1 MLNCVHHL
9 RAGKSAA
16 ALVTAAGCAVLPF
29 HHAVAQETP
38 ATLATI
44 VVTERPYQGIGTS
57 DSASAGV
64 IFGEEINELPL
75 LRPADVLENIPGL
88 VVTQHSGDGK
98 ANQYYLR
105 GFNLDHGTDF
115 ATTIQGV
122 PVNMP
127 TNAHGQG
134 YTDLNYLIPELIDRV
149 DFRKG
154 PYFAQNSDFSS
165 AGSADFYYKSRLD
178 QNIANLTLGQYGYQR
193 ALFAGST
200 ILGSDA
206 NGNPSTAWQ
215 GPVLLGAFE
224 AQRANGPW
232 TNPEGLQKA
241 NALLRLTNGTQAS
254 GWSLDAAYYS
264 ANWNATDQVP
274 VALLE
279 SGQLDRFAALD
290 PTDGGNTERVILGG
304 EWHRQDAEG
313 YIRANAFFQHYSL
326 NLWSNF
332 TYYLDRPDTGDQFH
346 QSENRNFMGG
356 TIARGWN
363 HTLFGNDSTTEA
375 GFQVRYDMIRVGL
388 GYTQA
393 RTPLQSVTD
402 DQVNQSLT
410 SAYVQNTTNWLPWMR
425 TVLGAR
431 VDYINMNSTSYAF
444 AENSGNASAV
454 NVSPKFSLVLGP
466 WDKTEY
472 FFNYGGGIH
481 SNDARGVIYRLD
493 PTTGAATSQVPAL
506 VATRGMEVGVRTE
519 VVNNVRSTLA
529 LWSLDSGS
537 ELVYSADSGTTN
549 PNDASKRY
557 GIEWTNE
564 INVNQWLQVNAD
576 FAWTQARYTS
586 PNANG
591 DVGNLVPNAVS
602 QVGQLTATLRN
613 MGPWSAAAQLRYI
626 GAYPLSQ
633 DGSLTAP
640 SNTIV
645 NLRAQYEFGPNVTI
659 ALDAL
664 NVFNRQYYDVAYQQ
678 DYRVSPTS
686 PIVLGGVTAHPGEPR
701 QFRLTLMLR
710 S

>member
-1 MLNCVHHL
+1 MTCIAKSVAAILVATFFGFASL
-9 RAGKSAA
+9 RQAA
-16 ALVTAAGCAVLPF
+16 I
-29 HHAVAQETP
+29 AQNIP
-38 ATLATI
+38 ATLPTI
-44 VVTERPYQGIGTS
+44 VVTERQYQSIGVS

-64 IFGEEINELPL
+64 ISGEDINEFPL
-75 LRPADVLENIPGL
+75 LRPADVLENIPGM

-115 ATTIQGV
+115 ATKIQGV

-134 YTDLNYLIPELIDRV
+134 YTDLNYLIPELIDRI

-154 PYFAQNSDFSS
+154 PYFAPNSDFSS
-165 AGSADFYYKSRLD
+165 AGSADFFYKSRLD

-200 ILGSDA
+200 NLAFG
-206 NGNPSTAWQ
+206 GNSKDGAPPQ

-224 AQRANGPW
+224 AQRADGPW
-232 TNPEGLQKA
+232 TTREALQKT
-241 NALLRLTNGTQAS
+241 NALLRLTDGTLAA
-254 GWSLDAAYYS
+254 GWSLDANYYS

-274 VALLE
+274 LKLIE
-279 SGQLDRFAALD
+279 KGRIDRFSSLD
-290 PTDGGNTERVILGG
+290 PTDGGNTERAIIAG
-304 EWHRQDAEG
+304 EWHRQDSDG
-313 YIRANAFFQHYSL
+313 YINANAYFQHVSL

-356 TIARGWN
+356 TLARGWN
-363 HTLFGNDSTTEA
+363 HKLLGNDSVTEA
-375 GFQVRYDMIRVGL
+375 GLQVRYDMIRVGL

-393 RTPLQSVTD
+393 RAPLMSVTD
-402 DQVNQSLT
+402 DQVNQGLT
-410 SAYVQNTTNWLPWMR
+410 SAYVQNTTRWQQWLR
-425 TVLGAR
+425 TVVGAR
-431 VDYINMNSTSYAF
+431 VDYLNMNSSSFTLAD
-444 AENSGNASAV
+444 NSGNASATQ
-454 NVSPKFSLVLGP
+454 VSPKFSLILGP
-466 WDKTEY
+466 WNKTEY

-481 SNDARGVIYRLD
+481 SNDARGVIYRVN
-493 PTTGAATSQVPAL
+493 PTTGAAASQVPAL
-506 VATRGMEVGVRTE
+506 VATQGMEVGVRTE
-519 VVNNVRSTLA
+519 AIENVRSSLA
-529 LWSLDSGS
+529 LWSLNSGS

-557 GIEWTNE
+557 GVEWTNE
-564 INVNQWLQVNAD
+564 INVNRWIQVNAD
-576 FAWTQARYTS
+576 FAWTQARYGS
-586 PNANG
+586 QNANG
-591 DVGNLVPNAVS
+591 AVGNLIPNAVS

-613 MGPWSAAAQLRYI
+613 LGPWSAGAQLRYI

-633 DGSLTAP
+633 DGVLTAP
-640 SNTIV
+640 SSTIV
-645 NLRAQYEFGPNVTI
+645 NLRAQYEFSPNVTL

-664 NVFNRQYYDVAYQQ
+664 NVLNRQYYDIAYQQ

-686 PIVLGGVTAHPGEPR
+686 PVVLGGVTAHPGEPR
-701 QFRLTLMLR
+701 QFRLTLMFR

>member
-1 MLNCVHHL
+1 MLGRFHHL
-9 RAGKSAA
+9 RAGKPTAV
-16 ALVTAAGCAVLPF
+16 LLTAAGCAVLPF
-29 HHAVAQETP
+29 HNAVAQEAP

-44 VVTERPYQGIGTS
+44 VVTEPSYQGIGIS

-64 IFGEEINELPL
+64 ISGEEINALPL
-75 LRPADVLENIPGL
+75 LRPADVLENIPGM

-115 ATTIQGV
+115 ATTVQGV

-134 YTDLNYLIPELIDRV
+134 YTDINYLIPELIDRV

-200 ILGSDA
+200 NLGPDA
-206 NGNPSTAWQ
+206 DGNSNAAWQ

-224 AQRANGPW
+224 AQRADGPW
-232 TNPEGLQKA
+232 TNPEGLQKT

-274 VALLE
+274 VALIE
-279 SGQLDRFAALD
+279 SGQINRFGAID
-290 PTDGGNTERVILGG
+290 PTDGGNTERIILGG

-313 YIRANAFFQHYSL
+313 YVRANAFFQHYAL

-332 TYYLDRPDTGDQFH
+332 TYFLDRPDTGDQFQ
-346 QSENRNFMGG
+346 QSENRNFAGG
-356 TIARGWN
+356 TLARGWN
-363 HTLFGNDSTTEA
+363 HKLFGNDSTTEA
-375 GFQVRYDMIRVGL
+375 GFQIRYDMIRVGL
-388 GYTQA
+388 TDTQA
-393 RTPLQSVTD
+393 RVPILSVTD

-410 SAYVQNTTNWLPWMR
+410 SAYVQNTTRWLPWMR

-431 VDYINMNSTSYAF
+431 LDYITMNSTSYALP
-444 AENSGNASAV
+444 ENSGNAAAAH
-454 NVSPKFSLVLGP
+454 VSPKFSLILGP
-466 WDKTEY
+466 WERTEY
-472 FFNYGGGIH
+472 FFNYGGGFH
-481 SNDARGVIYRLD
+481 SNDARGVIYTVD
-493 PTTGAATSQVPAL
+493 PTTGAPAAQVPAL
-506 VATRGMEVGVRTE
+506 VATTGMEVGLRTE
-519 VVNNVRSTLA
+519 IVDDVKTTLA
-529 LWSLDSGS
+529 FWSLDSGS
-537 ELVYSADSGTTN
+537 ELVFSADSGTTT

-557 GIEWTNE
+557 GVEWSSE
-564 INVNQWLQVNAD
+564 INLNRWVRINAD

-591 DVGNLVPNAVS
+591 DVGNLIPNAVS
-602 QVGQLTATLRN
+602 QVGQLTATLQN
-613 MGPWSAAAQLRYI
+613 LGPWSAGAQLRYI
-626 GAYPLSQ
+626 GAYPLTQ

-640 SNTIV
+640 SSTIL
-645 NLRAQYEFGPNVTI
+645 NLRAQYDFGPNVSL

-664 NVFNRQYYDVAYQQ
+664 NVLNRQYYDIAYAQ

-686 PIVLGGVTAHPGEPR
+686 PVVLGGVTAHPGEPR

>member
-1 MLNCVHHL
+1 M
-9 RAGKSAA
+9 RSRKSAA
-16 ALVTAAGCAVLPF
+16 VLATATGYAALSFQYAI
-29 HHAVAQETP
+29 AQDAP
-38 ATLATI
+38 ATLETI
-44 VVTERPYQGIGTS
+44 VVTERQYQAIGIS

-64 IFGEEINELPL
+64 ISGEEINQFPL
-75 LRPADVLENIPGL
+75 LRPADVLENIPGM

-115 ATTIQGV
+115 ATRIQGV

-127 TNAHGQG
+127 TSAHGQG
-134 YTDLNYLIPELIDRV
+134 YTDLNYLIPELIDRI

-165 AGSADFYYKSRLD
+165 AGSADFFYKSRLD
-178 QNIANLTLGQYGYQR
+178 QNIVNLTLGQYGYQR

-200 ILGSDA
+200 NLTAGA
-206 NGNPSTAWQ
+206 NGKEGAVAQ

-224 AQRANGPW
+224 AQRADGPW
-232 TNPEGLQKA
+232 TTKEGLQKT
-241 NALLRLTNGTQAS
+241 NALLRLTDGTQAV
-254 GWSLDAAYYS
+254 GWSVDANYYS
-264 ANWNATDQVP
+264 ANWNSTDQVP
-274 VALLE
+274 LKLIDK
-279 SGQLDRFAALD
+279 GRIDRFSSLD
-290 PTDGGNTERVILGG
+290 PTDGGNTERAIISG
-304 EWHRQDAEG
+304 EWHRQSADG
-313 YIRANAFFQHYSL
+313 YVQGNAYFQHYAL

-332 TYYLDRPDTGDQFH
+332 TYYLNRPETGDQFR

-402 DQVNQSLT
+402 DQVSQSLT
-410 SAYVQNTTNWLPWMR
+410 SAYVQNTTSWLPWMR
-425 TVLGAR
+425 IVLGAR
-431 VDYINMNSTSYAF
+431 VDYINMSSTSYAL
-444 AENSGNASAV
+444 AANSGNAAAA

-466 WDKTEY
+466 WNKTEY

-481 SNDARGVIYRLD
+481 SNDARGVIYRVA
-493 PTTGAATSQVPAL
+493 PATGAAASQVPAL

-591 DVGNLVPNAVS
+591 DVGNLIPNAVS
-602 QVGQLTATLRN
+602 QVGQLTAILRN
-613 MGPWSAAAQLRYI
+613 LGPWSAAAQLRYI

-645 NLRAQYEFGPNVTI
+645 NLRAQYEFGPSVTL

-664 NVFNRQYYDVAYQQ
+664 NVFNRQYYDIAYQQ